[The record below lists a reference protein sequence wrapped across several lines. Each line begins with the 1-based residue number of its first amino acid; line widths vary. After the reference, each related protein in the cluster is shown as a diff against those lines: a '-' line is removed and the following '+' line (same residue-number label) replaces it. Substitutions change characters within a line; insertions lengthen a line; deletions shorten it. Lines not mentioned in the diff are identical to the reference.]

1 MSDFQFLLGDI
12 ADKVEELLKG
22 CELVHDLSKL
32 GLDQRA
38 AYSGIYADVENEE
51 FVAITEGSDRI
62 LQYYGGFEYINKE
75 FRYELGGYVFYLTE
89 SDGDGRVNACFERL
103 KMSKMTPEEAEAYRE
118 KQEELE
124 EQRYERRERERRWS

>member
-12 ADKVEELLKG
+12 ADKVEQLLES
-22 CELVHDLSKL
+22 CELVHDLSKF

-51 FVAITEGSDRI
+51 FVAVTAGSDRI

-75 FRYELGGYVFYLTE
+75 FRYELGGYVFYLSE

-103 KMSKMTPEEAEAYRE
+103 KMSKMTPEELATYRDEQEAEE
-118 KQEELE
+118 
-124 EQRYERRERERRWS
+124 ERRAERRAVRRTW

>member
-38 AYSGIYADVENEE
+38 AYSGIYVDVENEE

-89 SDGDGRVNACFERL
+89 SDGDGRVNGCFERL
-103 KMSKMTPEEAEAYRE
+103 RMSKMTPEELE
-118 KQEELE
+118 KYQEELE
-124 EQRYERRERERRWS
+124 AEEERRSELRHRYR

>member
-12 ADKVEELLKG
+12 ADKVEQLLES
-22 CELVHDLSKL
+22 CELVHDLSKF

-51 FVAITEGSDRI
+51 FVAVTAGSDRI

-75 FRYELGGYVFYLTE
+75 FRYELGGYVFYLSE

-103 KMSKMTPEEAEAYRE
+103 KMSKMTPEELATYRDEQEAEE
-118 KQEELE
+118 
-124 EQRYERRERERRWS
+124 ERRAERRARSHYR

>member
-22 CELVHDLSKL
+22 CELVHDLSKF

-51 FVAITEGSDRI
+51 FVAVTAGSDRI

-103 KMSKMTPEEAEAYRE
+103 KMSKMTPEELVVYQE
-118 KQEELE
+118 KQEAEEEL
-124 EQRYERRERERRWS
+124 RAERRARSHYR

>member
-12 ADKVEELLKG
+12 ADKVEELLKS
-22 CELVHDLSKL
+22 CELVHDLSKF

-51 FVAITEGSDRI
+51 FLAITAGSDRI

-75 FRYELGGYVFYLTE
+75 FRYELGNYVFYLSE

-103 KMSKMTPEEAEAYRE
+103 KMSKMTPEERE
-118 KQEELE
+118 KYEEE
-124 EQRYERRERERRWS
+124 KEAREERRYNWRHR

>member
-38 AYSGIYADVENEE
+38 AYSGIYVDVENEE
-51 FVAITEGSDRI
+51 FVAIAEGSDRI

-75 FRYELGGYVFYLTE
+75 FQIYNLAIYVENGILLPPSLFE
-89 SDGDGRVNACFERL
+89 S
-103 KMSKMTPEEAEAYRE
+103 T
-118 KQEELE
+118 
-124 EQRYERRERERRWS
+124 